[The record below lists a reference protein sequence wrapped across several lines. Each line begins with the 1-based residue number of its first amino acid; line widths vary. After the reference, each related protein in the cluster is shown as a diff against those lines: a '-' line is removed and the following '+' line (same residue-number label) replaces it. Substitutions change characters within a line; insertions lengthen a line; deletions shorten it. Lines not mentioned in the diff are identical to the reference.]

1 MTNVLVIDDQA
12 TFRRAITRL
21 LRRSGLVVLEA
32 ADGESGLAVAVAQP
46 AIALVMVDCKMPGIS
61 GFEVITSLRRDR
73 RFDRTKIVMV
83 TGLEDDVAAELA
95 IVAGADGCLTK
106 PFTEAALIAQ
116 LDRVGVHRQVA

>member
-21 LRRSGLVVLEA
+21 LRRSGLVVIEA
-32 ADGESGLAVAVAQP
+32 GDGESGLALAVAQP
-46 AIALVMVDCKMPGIS
+46 SIALVMVDCKMPGIS

-83 TGLEDDVAAELA
+83 TGLEDDVATELA